1 MSRFRFGLR
10 DAPPRRRLAERGNG
24 RGRGGGRGGSG
35 AGSGLRAVVM
45 KRFPRDWAVYVD
57 MYGDGFVKAE
67 GGVVV
72 GTRDGGGAEE
82 EGRRGDSRRRSGSRA
97 GCSLTWRGFRG
108 DETCNHCKVYV

>member
-1 MSRFRFGLR
+1 MLGSRFRFGLR
-10 DAPPRRRLAERGNG
+10 EAPPRRRLAERGNG

-72 GTRDGGGAEE
+72 GTRDGGGGGGGGSERRFPSPEWIARRVQSHV
-82 EGRRGDSRRRSGSRA
+82 EGFSRRR
-97 GCSLTWRGFRG
+97 
-108 DETCNHCKVYV
+108 DV